1 MTNVR
6 FWSRLLCLGIA
17 IGLTLCQPGLAV
29 ENTTDGKNLLD
40 LSLEDILGMDFSTN
54 EAKDGITMYG
64 YMSSRLEKVY
74 GELSVVDGQTVKT
87 NAPHEWSLPYF
98 NMFFRANPGK
108 NIETFVNVASE
119 DLEVRNMWGNIKL
132 NNALQVKV
140 GKVYRPFDLFNEKL
154 DEVPTYLGIEP
165 PELFDQDHL
174 LVPRLTTFVLHGDIP
189 TSNATYSYALCTD
202 NGENGPT
209 ENVTPLGWDV
219 RAKINN
225 KAVVGFSGY
234 FSNLGDEGVTSEVA
248 VGDGSPSG
256 GAMPWVSSDKY
267 TVYGGFTEIQVK
279 DLLIKAAYYQAD
291 HKVVRDPA
299 SVLTIANSTNLN
311 THQKENFFGDNSGLA
326 TASLTEADVVQN
338 ADYTVT
344 TGYVQLGYF
353 FYTPHGTFG
362 PYAFLDWMHHPE
374 TIQKKT
380 YGGDNEAGL
389 TDDGKFVKYT
399 LGLSYKPVDRVAI
412 KLDHSAHFQKFNGK
426 TESYPEFRLDFSYLF
441 K

>member
-1 MTNVR
+1 MAKAR
-6 FWSRLLCLGIA
+6 GCWWLMC
-17 IGLTLCQPGLAV
+17 LAV
-29 ENTTDGKNLLD
+29 VLGMALGQPDAVMANTAEEKNLLD
-40 LSLEDILGMDFSTN
+40 MSLEDILGMDFSTG

-74 GELSVVDGQTVKT
+74 GELSVESGQTVKT
-87 NAPHEWSLPYF
+87 NTPHEWSLPYF

-108 NIETFVNVASE
+108 NIETFVNVATE

-132 NNALQVKV
+132 SEALQLKV

-165 PELFDQDHL
+165 PELFDKDHL
-174 LVPRLTTFVLHGDIP
+174 LVPRLTSFVLHGDLATP
-189 TSNATYSYALCTD
+189 KATYSYSLCTD

-209 ENVTPLGWDV
+209 EDVIPLGWDV
-219 RAKINN
+219 RAKIHE
-225 KAVVGFSGY
+225 KAVIGFSGY
-234 FSNLGDEGVTSEVA
+234 FSNLGDQGVQSDVA

-256 GAMPWVSSDKY
+256 GTMPWVSSDKY

-279 DLLIKAAYYQAD
+279 NLLIKAAYYQAD
-291 HKVVRDPA
+291 HEAIRDPA
-299 SVLTIANSTNLN
+299 GVLAVANNVDLN
-311 THQKENFFGDNSGLA
+311 QHQKENFFGDQAGLA
-326 TASLTEADVVQN
+326 TAALTEDDVVQN

-353 FYTPHGTFG
+353 FYTNHGTFG
-362 PYAFLDWMHHPE
+362 PYAFLDWMNHPE
-374 TIQKKT
+374 TIQKKS
-380 YGGDNEAGL
+380 YGGDNESGL
-389 TDDGKFVKYT
+389 ADDGKFVKYT
-399 LGLSYKPVDRVAI
+399 LGLSYNPVDRVAI
-412 KLDHSAHFQKFNGK
+412 KFDHSAHYQKFNGK